1 MKHEIPAMTAIGAGL
16 FLYRFE
22 PDGSLDLS
30 CSDDDILPLRLGAA
44 GVAISADG

>member
-1 MKHEIPAMTAIGAGL
+1 LRRPVADSNRRGL

-30 CSDDDILPLRLGAA
+30 FSDDDILPLRLGAV